1 MTFLTFFSHFSLPFL
16 RCSFSFFSSDGM
28 STKELISPTAN
39 NQPSNHNNPVAS
51 SDLIT
56 DPFIPD
62 EENALS
68 SSNRN
73 PDTVNALHHI

>member
-1 MTFLTFFSHFSLPFL
+1 
-16 RCSFSFFSSDGM
+16 M

-56 DPFIPD
+56 DPLISD

-68 SSNRN
+68 SPNRN
-73 PDTVNALHHI
+73 SDTVNALHHI